1 MRDWLLFEMNQ
12 HGNRGFVNTEGILI
26 IPYKWDDAKRFQE
39 GFAIVED
46 DDGKYLINKKG
57 KK

>member
-1 MRDWLLFEMNQ
+1 MNQ